1 MCLSHRFEWGGWSAI
16 EDWVASEARCGLFV
30 MICAS
35 RESEIHTHFTLCYD
49 PPPQRKVGELRM
61 SVQAAGIVNAGSR
74 PVAVWAYALLA
85 LPVLAAFS
93 TYPAHVN
100 DFQVWNFKGTH
111 EPLALTL
118 LGPAAVAFALHALV
132 GRDRLRLLLA
142 LLAVAFYCRE
152 WHFAG
157 TSKGV
162 YVALGLLGVWGWA
175 WRRFL
180 MDTLAD
186 RRLLLPLVATGWA
199 YLLSQLIARRVF
211 RFVPLEDV
219 LHVPAEEVTETM
231 AHTMLAG
238 VAIAGLIGWV
248 RHSRAAATAG

>member
-1 MCLSHRFEWGGWSAI
+1 MSGQT
-16 EDWVASEARCGLFV
+16 ASG
-30 MICAS
+30 
-35 RESEIHTHFTLCYD
+35 
-49 PPPQRKVGELRM
+49 
-61 SVQAAGIVNAGSR
+61 VNAGSQ
-74 PVAVWAYALLA
+74 PVAVWAYGLLT

-93 TYPAHVN
+93 TYPAHVS
-100 DFQVWNFKGTH
+100 DFQAWNFKGTH

-118 LGPAAVAFALHALV
+118 LGPAAVAFGLHALV
-132 GRDRLRLLLA
+132 GRDRLRLLLS

-162 YVALGLLGVWGWA
+162 YVALGLLGVWGWI
-175 WRRFL
+175 WRRSV
-180 MDTLAD
+180 MDSLAD
-186 RRLLLPLVATGWA
+186 RRLLLPLIATGWA

-238 VAIAGLIGWV
+238 IAITGLIGWV
-248 RHSRAAATAG
+248 RQSRAVAIAD

>member
-1 MCLSHRFEWGGWSAI
+1 MVYAAG
-16 EDWVASEARCGLFV
+16 
-30 MICAS
+30 
-35 RESEIHTHFTLCYD
+35 ESEIHTKFTLCYD
-49 PPPQRKVGELRM
+49 PAPQRKVGEIGM
-61 SVQAAGIVNAGSR
+61 SVQTAGVVNAGPR
-74 PVAVWAYALLA
+74 PVAVWAYAMLA

-100 DFQVWNFKGTH
+100 DFEAWNFKGTH

-132 GRDRLRLLLA
+132 GRDRLRLLLS

-162 YVALGLLGVWGWA
+162 YVALAVLGVWGWI

-180 MDTLAD
+180 TDALAD
-186 RRLLLPLVATGWA
+186 RRVLLPLVATAWA

-231 AHTMLAG
+231 AHMMLAG

-248 RHSRAAATAG
+248 RHSRAAATAS